1 MKYILIS
8 ALIMTTLS
16 GCATATRSDFTV
28 LSKKNVNSVNIKV
41 SRDMMKGNTR
51 GEDCQHIVFGIP
63 FSGPATF
70 DEALDRSLESQ
81 HGNILLNAIV
91 EHSWYYIF
99 VPIYGRDC
107 WKIEGVAYDTYK

>member
-8 ALIMTTLS
+8 ALIMTTLG
-16 GCATATRSDFTV
+16 GCATSTRSDFTV
-28 LSKKNVNSVNIKV
+28 LSKKNVNSANIKV

-63 FSGPATF
+63 FSGPATL